1 METMSFSPSIASLA
15 TYPQSIRERNRWVV
29 SQRGSRNASNPAGK
43 KARTSLRQEVPHHFL
58 WERELAADG
67 SLAECV
73 AVFLTNRECPWKCF
87 MCDLWK
93 NTLETSVSPGMISQ
107 QIAHAFQQMGT
118 PPSADGRA
126 AMLVKLYNSGSFFD
140 PRAIPVADYGKI
152 AQLLAGFG
160 RVIVE
165 CHPLLVGDSC
175 LRFRDLLAAKLEVA
189 LGLETA
195 HPAALDQ
202 LNKGFGVEDFLR
214 KCDWLRENGM
224 AIRVFLLV
232 NAPFVPLAEQSE
244 WVEKS
249 IQLATAAGAEVICLI
264 PTRPGNGAVEA
275 LIQSGL
281 YARTRLEQLENALEA
296 GIRSSRARV
305 FADLWDL
312 EQFRSCPH
320 CFSERRLRLQRMNDQ
335 QRLLNRIRCDQCR

>member
-1 METMSFSPSIASLA
+1 MI
-15 TYPQSIRERNRWVV
+15 
-29 SQRGSRNASNPAGK
+29 SQRSSRNASTSADNL
-43 KARTSLRQEVPHHFL
+43 ARTSLRQEVPHHFL
-58 WERELAADG
+58 RERELAADG

-93 NTLETSVSPGMISQ
+93 NTLETTVAPGMIPR
-107 QIAHAFQQMGT
+107 QIAYAFQQMEV
-118 PPSADGRA
+118 PHSADGRS

-140 PRAIPVADYGKI
+140 PRAVPIADYGKI
-152 AQLLAGFG
+152 AQLLAGFQ

-165 CHPLLVGDSC
+165 CHPLLLGDSC
-175 LRFRDLLAAKLEVA
+175 LRFRDLLAAELEVA

-195 HPAALDQ
+195 HPAALKQ
-202 LNKGFGVEDFLR
+202 LNKGFGVEDFLK
-214 KCDWLRENGM
+214 KCDWLQENGM

-232 NAPFVPLAEQSE
+232 NPPFVPAVEQSE
-244 WVEKS
+244 WMEKS
-249 IQLATAAGAEVICLI
+249 IQLAADAGAEVIGLI
-264 PTRPGNGAVEA
+264 PTRPGNGAVEV
-275 LIQSGL
+275 LLRSGW

-296 GIRSSRARV
+296 GIRSNRARV

-320 CFSERRLRLQRMNDQ
+320 CFSARRLRLQRMNNQ
-335 QRLLNRIRCDQCR
+335 QRLLNRIRCGQC

>member
-1 METMSFSPSIASLA
+1 M
-15 TYPQSIRERNRWVV
+15 V
-29 SQRGSRNASNPAGK
+29 SQRSIRNASPSADNL
-43 KARTSLRQEVPHHFL
+43 ARTSLRQEIPHHFL

-93 NTLETSVSPGMISQ
+93 NTLETSVSPGMIPR
-107 QIAHAFQQMGT
+107 QIAYAFQQMGVT
-118 PPSADGRA
+118 RSVEARS

-140 PRAIPVADYGKI
+140 PRAIPTEDYGKI
-152 AQLLAGFG
+152 AQLLAGFR

-165 CHPLLVGDSC
+165 CHPLLLGDSC
-175 LRFRDLLAAKLEVA
+175 LRFRDLLAAELEVA

-195 HPAALDQ
+195 HPAALEQ

-214 KCDWLRENGM
+214 KCDWLREKGM

-232 NAPFVPLAEQSE
+232 NAPFVPSASQAE

-249 IQLATAAGAEVICLI
+249 IQLAADAEAEVICLI
-264 PTRPGNGAVEA
+264 PTRQGNGALEA
-275 LIQSGL
+275 LLQSGL
-281 YARTRLEQLENALEA
+281 YSRTRLEQLENALEA

-312 EQFRSCPH
+312 EQFRSCLH
-320 CFSERRLRLQRMNDQ
+320 CFSERQLRLQRMNDQ
-335 QRLLNRIRCDQCR
+335 QRLLKRIRCGQCR

>member
-1 METMSFSPSIASLA
+1 M
-15 TYPQSIRERNRWVV
+15 V
-29 SQRGSRNASNPAGK
+29 SQRSRRNAANPQDKG
-43 KARTSLRQEVPHHFL
+43 ARVSLRQEVPHAFL
-58 WERELAADG
+58 RERELAADG

-93 NTLETSVSPGMISQ
+93 NTLETSVSPGMIPR
-107 QIAHAFQQMGT
+107 QIAYAFQQMGVSR
-118 PPSADGRA
+118 SADGRS

-140 PRAIPVADYGKI
+140 PRAVPAADYSKI
-152 AQLLAGFG
+152 AQLLAGFR

-165 CHPLLVGDSC
+165 CHPLLIGDSC
-175 LRFRDLLAAKLEVA
+175 LRFRDLLAAELEVA

-195 HPAALDQ
+195 HPAALEQ

-214 KCDWLRENGM
+214 KCDWLRENGIAM
-224 AIRVFLLV
+224 RVFLLV
-232 NAPFVPLAEQSE
+232 NAPFVPAAEQAE

-249 IQLATAAGAEVICLI
+249 IQLAADAGAEVIGLI

-275 LIQSGL
+275 LLRSGL
-281 YARTRLEQLENALEA
+281 YSRTRLEQLENALEA

-312 EQFRSCPH
+312 EQFRSCPC
-320 CFSERRLRLQRMNDQ
+320 CFSERRIRLQRMNDQ
-335 QRLLNRIRCDQCR
+335 QRILNRIRCDQCR

>member
-1 METMSFSPSIASLA
+1 MNFPASIASLA
-15 TYPQSIRERNRWVV
+15 AYPQSAGARNRWVV
-29 SQRGSRNASNPAGK
+29 SRRGGRNAANPTGK
-43 KARTSLRQEVPHHFL
+43 EARTSLRQEVPHAFL
-58 WERELAADG
+58 RERELAADG

-93 NTLETSVSPGMISQ
+93 NTLASAVSPGMIPR
-107 QIAHAFQQMGT
+107 QIAFAFQQMGA
-118 PPSADGRA
+118 PHSADGRF

-140 PRAIPVADYGKI
+140 PRAVPTEDYGTI
-152 AQLLAGFG
+152 AQLLAGFR

-165 CHPLLVGDSC
+165 CHPLLLGDSC
-175 LRFRDLLAAKLEVA
+175 LRFRDLLAAELEVA

-214 KCDWLRENGM
+214 KCGWLRENGI

-232 NAPFVPLAEQSE
+232 NAPFVPSAEQAE

-249 IQLATAAGAEVICLI
+249 IRLAADAGAEVICLI

-275 LIQSGL
+275 LLQSGA
-281 YARTRLEQLENALEA
+281 YSRTKLEQLENALEA

-320 CFSERRLRLQRMNDQ
+320 CFSERKLRLQRMNDL
-335 QRLLNRIRCDQCR
+335 QRLLNRIRCGQCR

>member
-1 METMSFSPSIASLA
+1 MLA
-15 TYPQSIRERNRWVV
+15 TYPQSIRERNRWVI
-29 SQRGSRNASNPAGK
+29 SQRGSRNASPSADNL
-43 KARTSLRQEVPHHFL
+43 ARTSLRQEVPHHFL
-58 WERELAADG
+58 RERELAADG

-93 NTLETSVSPGMISQ
+93 NTLETTVELGMIPR
-107 QIAHAFQQMGT
+107 QIAYAFQQMGT
-118 PPSADGRA
+118 PHLEEAHST
-126 AMLVKLYNSGSFFD
+126 MLVKLYNSGSFFD
-140 PRAIPVADYGKI
+140 PRAIPVTDYGKI
-152 AQLLAGFG
+152 AQLLAGFR

-165 CHPLLVGDSC
+165 CHPLLLGDSC
-175 LRFRDLLAAKLEVA
+175 LRFRDLLAAEIEVA

-195 HPAALDQ
+195 HPAALEQ

-214 KCDWLRENGM
+214 KCDWLQENGM

-232 NAPFVPLAEQSE
+232 NAPFVPSANQAE

-249 IQLATAAGAEVICLI
+249 IQLAADAGAEVICLI
-264 PTRPGNGAVEA
+264 PTRPANGAVEA
-275 LIQSGL
+275 LLRSGL
-281 YARTRLEQLENALEA
+281 YSRTKLEQLENALEA

-335 QRLLNRIRCDQCR
+335 QRILNRIRCDQCR

>member
-1 METMSFSPSIASLA
+1 MI
-15 TYPQSIRERNRWVV
+15 
-29 SQRGSRNASNPAGK
+29 SQRSSRNASTSADNL
-43 KARTSLRQEVPHHFL
+43 ARTSLSQEVPHHFL
-58 WERELAADG
+58 RERELAADG

-93 NTLETSVSPGMISQ
+93 NTLETSVSPGMIPR
-107 QIAHAFQQMGT
+107 QIAYAFQQLGA
-118 PPSADGRA
+118 PPSADERS

-140 PRAIPVADYGKI
+140 PRAVPTHDYGTI
-152 AQLLAGFG
+152 AQLLDGFR

-165 CHPLLVGDSC
+165 CHPRLIGDSC
-175 LRFRDLLAAKLEVA
+175 LRFRDLLAAELEVA

-195 HPAALDQ
+195 HPAALEQ

-214 KCDWLRENGM
+214 KCDWLRENGI

-232 NAPFVPLAEQSE
+232 NAPFVPAAEQSE

-249 IQLATAAGAEVICLI
+249 IQLAADAGAEVIGLI

-275 LIQSGL
+275 LLRSGW
-281 YARTRLEQLENALEA
+281 YSRTRLEQLENALEA

-335 QRLLNRIRCDQCR
+335 QRILNRIRCGQCR

>member
-1 METMSFSPSIASLA
+1 MI
-15 TYPQSIRERNRWVV
+15 
-29 SQRGSRNASNPAGK
+29 SQRSSRNASTPADNL
-43 KARTSLRQEVPHHFL
+43 ARTSLRQEVPHHFL
-58 WERELAADG
+58 RERELAADG
-67 SLAECV
+67 SLAKCV

-93 NTLETSVSPGMISQ
+93 NTLETSVSPGMIPR

-118 PPSADGRA
+118 PHLKEARS

-140 PRAIPVADYGKI
+140 PRAVPTKDYDTI
-152 AQLLAGFG
+152 ARLLTGFR

-165 CHPLLVGDSC
+165 CHPLLLGDSC
-175 LRFRDLLAAKLEVA
+175 LRFRDLLAVEIEVA
-189 LGLETA
+189 MGLETA
-195 HPAALDQ
+195 HSAALAQ
-202 LNKGFGVEDFLR
+202 LNKGFGVEDFLK
-214 KCDWLRENGM
+214 KCDWLRKNGM

-232 NAPFVPLAEQSE
+232 NVPFVPSAEQAE

-249 IQLATAAGAEVICLI
+249 IQLAAEAGAEVICLI

-275 LIQSGL
+275 LLRSGW
-281 YARTRLEQLENALEA
+281 YSRTRLEQLENALEA

-335 QRLLNRIRCDQCR
+335 QRLLNRIRCGQCR

>member
-1 METMSFSPSIASLA
+1 MKNEFFRITALFVN
-15 TYPQSIRERNRWVV
+15 YPQSARERNRWVV
-29 SQRGSRNASNPAGK
+29 SQRSSRNESTPAGK
-43 KARTSLRQEVPHHFL
+43 EARNSLRQEVPHAFL
-58 WERELAADG
+58 RERELAADG

-93 NTLETSVSPGMISQ
+93 NTLETTVAAGMIPR
-107 QIAHAFQQMGT
+107 QIAYAFQQMGA
-118 PPSADGRA
+118 PPSADGRS

-140 PRAIPVADYGKI
+140 PRAVPEEDYGRI
-152 AQLLAGFG
+152 AQLLAGFR

-165 CHPLLVGDSC
+165 CHPLLLGDSC
-175 LRFRDLLAAKLEVA
+175 LRFRDLLAAELEVA

-214 KCDWLRENGM
+214 KCDWIRKNGM

-232 NAPFVPLAEQSE
+232 NAPFVPLAEQAE
-244 WVEKS
+244 WMEKS
-249 IQLATAAGAEVICLI
+249 IQLATDAGAEVICLI
-264 PTRPGNGAVEA
+264 PTRPGNGAVEV

-281 YARTRLEQLENALEA
+281 YSRTTLEQLENALDV

-320 CFSERRLRLQRMNDQ
+320 CFSERRFRLQRMNDQ
-335 QRLLNRIRCDQCR
+335 QRLLNRIHCGQCR

>member
-1 METMSFSPSIASLA
+1 METTNFSASIASLA
-15 TYPQSIRERNRWVV
+15 AYPQSAGARNRWVV
-29 SQRGSRNASNPAGK
+29 SRRGGRNAANL
-43 KARTSLRQEVPHHFL
+43 ARTSLKQEVPHHFL
-58 WERELAADG
+58 RERELAADG
-67 SLAECV
+67 SLAECF

-93 NTLETSVSPGMISQ
+93 NTLEGAVSPGMIPR
-107 QIAHAFQQMGT
+107 QIAYAFQQMKV
-118 PPSADGRA
+118 PPSADGRS

-140 PRAIPVADYGKI
+140 PRAVPAEDYGKI
-152 AQLLAGFG
+152 AQLLAGFR

-165 CHPLLVGDSC
+165 CHPLLLGDSC
-175 LRFRDLLAAKLEVA
+175 LRFRDLLTAELEVA

-195 HPAALDQ
+195 HPAALEQ

-214 KCDWLRENGM
+214 KCGWLRKNGI

-232 NAPFVPLAEQSE
+232 NAPFVPSAEQAK

-249 IQLATAAGAEVICLI
+249 IQLAAEAGAEVICLI
-264 PTRPGNGAVEA
+264 PTRPGNGAVEV
-275 LIQSGL
+275 LIQSGW
-281 YARTRLEQLENALEA
+281 YSRTRLEQLENALES

-320 CFSERRLRLQRMNDQ
+320 CFSERKLRLQRMNDR
-335 QRLLNRIRCDQCR
+335 QRLLNRIHCDQCQ

>member
-1 METMSFSPSIASLA
+1 MLA
-15 TYPQSIRERNRWVV
+15 TYPQSIRERNRWIV
-29 SQRGSRNASNPAGK
+29 SRRGNRNASTSADNL
-43 KARTSLRQEVPHHFL
+43 ARTSLRQEVPHHFL
-58 WERELAADG
+58 RERELEADG

-93 NTLETSVSPGMISQ
+93 NTLETSVSPGMIPR
-107 QIAHAFQQMGT
+107 QIAYAFQQMGVSR
-118 PPSADGRA
+118 SADGRS

-140 PRAIPVADYGKI
+140 PRAVPAADYGKI
-152 AQLLAGFG
+152 AQLLAGFR

-165 CHPLLVGDSC
+165 CHPLLIGDSC
-175 LRFRDLLAAKLEVA
+175 LRFRDLLATELEVA

-195 HPAALDQ
+195 HPAALKQ

-214 KCDWLRENGM
+214 KCDWLRENGIAM
-224 AIRVFLLV
+224 RVFLLV
-232 NAPFVPLAEQSE
+232 NAPFVPAAEQAE

-249 IQLATAAGAEVICLI
+249 IQLAADAGAEVIGLI

-275 LIQSGL
+275 LLRSGL
-281 YARTRLEQLENALEA
+281 YSRTRLEQLENALEA

-312 EQFRSCPH
+312 EQFRSCPC
-320 CFSERRLRLQRMNDQ
+320 CFSERRIRLQRMNDQ
-335 QRLLNRIRCDQCR
+335 QRILNRIRCDQCR

>member
-1 METMSFSPSIASLA
+1 M
-15 TYPQSIRERNRWVV
+15 V
-29 SQRGSRNASNPAGK
+29 SQRSSRNASPSANNL
-43 KARTSLRQEVPHHFL
+43 ARTSLRQEVPHHFL
-58 WERELAADG
+58 RERELAADG

-93 NTLETSVSPGMISQ
+93 NTLETSVSAGMIPR
-107 QIAHAFQQMGT
+107 QIAYAFQQMKV
-118 PPSADGRA
+118 PRSAEARS

-140 PRAIPVADYGKI
+140 PRAVPTEDYGKI
-152 AQLLAGFG
+152 AQLLAGFR

-165 CHPLLVGDSC
+165 CHPLLIGDSC
-175 LRFRDLLAAKLEVA
+175 LRFRDLLAAELEVA

-195 HPAALDQ
+195 HPAALEQ

-214 KCDWLRENGM
+214 KCDWLREKGM
-224 AIRVFLLV
+224 AMRVFLLV
-232 NAPFVPLAEQSE
+232 NAPFVPSAEQAE

-249 IQLATAAGAEVICLI
+249 IQLATDAGAEVICLI

-275 LIQSGL
+275 LLRNGL
-281 YARTRLEQLENALEA
+281 YSRTRLEQLENALEA

-335 QRLLNRIRCDQCR
+335 QRILNRIRCVQCR

>member
-1 METMSFSPSIASLA
+1 MALLA

-29 SQRGSRNASNPAGK
+29 SQRGSRNASPSANNL
-43 KARTSLRQEVPHHFL
+43 ARTSLRQEVPHASL
-58 WERELAADG
+58 RERELAADG

-93 NTLETSVSPGMISQ
+93 NTLETTVFPGMIPR
-107 QIAHAFQQMGT
+107 QIAYAFQQMEV
-118 PPSADGRA
+118 PRSAAGRS

-140 PRAIPVADYGKI
+140 PRAVPAADYGKI
-152 AQLLAGFG
+152 AQLLAGFR

-165 CHPLLVGDSC
+165 CHPLLLGDSC
-175 LRFRDLLAAKLEVA
+175 LRFRDLLAAELEVA

-195 HPAALDQ
+195 HPAALNQ

-232 NAPFVPLAEQSE
+232 NAPFVPLAEQAE

-249 IQLATAAGAEVICLI
+249 IQLATDAGAEVIGLI
-264 PTRPGNGAVEA
+264 PTRPGNGAVEV
-275 LIQSGL
+275 LLQSGL
-281 YARTRLEQLENALEA
+281 YSRTRLEQLENALEA

-312 EQFRSCPH
+312 KQFRSCPY
-320 CFSERRLRLQRMNDQ
+320 CFSERRIRLRRMNDQ
-335 QRLLNRIRCDQCR
+335 QRLLKRIRCVQCR

>member
-1 METMSFSPSIASLA
+1 MNFPASIASLA
-15 TYPQSIRERNRWVV
+15 AYPQSAGARNRWVV
-29 SQRGSRNASNPAGK
+29 SRRGGRNAANPTGK
-43 KARTSLRQEVPHHFL
+43 EARTSLRQEVPHAFL
-58 WERELAADG
+58 RERELAADG

-93 NTLETSVSPGMISQ
+93 NTLASAVSPGMIPR
-107 QIAHAFQQMGT
+107 QIAFAFQQMGA
-118 PPSADGRA
+118 PHSADGRS

-140 PRAIPVADYGKI
+140 PRAVPTEDYGTI
-152 AQLLAGFG
+152 AQLLAGFR

-165 CHPLLVGDSC
+165 CHPLLLGDSC
-175 LRFRDLLAAKLEVA
+175 LRFRDLLAAELEVA

-214 KCDWLRENGM
+214 KCGWLRENGI

-232 NAPFVPLAEQSE
+232 NAPFVPSAEQAE

-249 IQLATAAGAEVICLI
+249 IRLAADAGAEVICLI

-275 LIQSGL
+275 LLQSGA
-281 YARTRLEQLENALEA
+281 YSRTKLEQLENALEA

-320 CFSERRLRLQRMNDQ
+320 CFSERKLRLQRMNDL
-335 QRLLNRIRCDQCR
+335 QRLLNRIRCGQCR